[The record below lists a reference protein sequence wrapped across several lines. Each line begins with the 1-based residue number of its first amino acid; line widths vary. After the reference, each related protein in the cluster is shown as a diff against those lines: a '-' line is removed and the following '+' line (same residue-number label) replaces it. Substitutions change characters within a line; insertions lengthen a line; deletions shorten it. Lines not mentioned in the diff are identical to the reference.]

1 MISELKERLTA
12 VEGEIEELKKEP
24 PTNPPT
30 NPPPLAPGTFL
41 VDSELHFK
49 KSMMTRT
56 LANSNASLTWTK
68 IKL

>member
-1 MISELKERLTA
+1 MDHCRNLFSACSMISELKERLTA

-41 VDSELHFK
+41 IDFELRF
-49 KSMMTRT
+49 
-56 LANSNASLTWTK
+56 
-68 IKL
+68 

>member
-24 PTNPPT
+24 PTNPTT

-41 VDSELHFK
+41 VDSELRFK

-56 LANSNASLTWTK
+56 LANSNASLT
-68 IKL
+68 